1 MKLTRWSSTYSIY
14 IEGDTRWVRADHAER
29 MRAGLVR
36 RGYTETGETVVTG
49 GQTYYAFV
57 PA

>member
-1 MKLTRWSSTYSIY
+1 MKNSHWSSKYTIY
-14 IEGDTRWVRADHAER
+14 IEGTTRWVRADHAER

-36 RGYTETGETVVTG
+36 RGLTETGEVIVTG
-49 GQTYYAFV
+49 GKRYLAFV